1 MNPSSGRLAIAML
14 AILYGCA
21 GISPAQSLI
30 PNMGHPSTPFDQ
42 SPPKQAA
49 PKNLLPLAELNAL
62 DLKFHQELD
71 AAQDAFDRES
81 FSDAERGLAQLTGE
95 IEDTIKK
102 IAVSTLPK
110 NGFLEVD
117 GVKKPATA
125 ETETEWFTRILDKA
139 RNRKDAAGILR
150 NVAGHPEGGNG
161 AADCGK
167 VSGRPGCVPKIGA
180 GFD

>member
-1 MNPSSGRLAIAML
+1 
-14 AILYGCA
+14 
-21 GISPAQSLI
+21 
-30 PNMGHPSTPFDQ
+30 MGHPSTPFDQ

-125 ETETEWFTRILDKA
+125 ETEWFTRILDKA